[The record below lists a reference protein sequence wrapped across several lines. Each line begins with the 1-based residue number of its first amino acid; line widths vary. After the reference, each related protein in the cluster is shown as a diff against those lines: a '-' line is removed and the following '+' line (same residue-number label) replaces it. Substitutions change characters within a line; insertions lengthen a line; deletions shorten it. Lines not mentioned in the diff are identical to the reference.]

1 MPIKNYTSKMP
12 VHQSMG
18 IIQESLVSHGA
29 TGFMFEYD
37 KEGRISVLRFKMKV
51 GESDVS
57 FSLPVEWRK
66 FQIAMQSQSV
76 KRSDEDDYCY
86 RVAWANLR
94 DLVLAQMAFL
104 ETEMVEIPQMFLG
117 YAMGKGGKTLYDH
130 MKNNNLLLGEGK

>member
-1 MPIKNYTSKMP
+1 MP

-29 TGFMFEYD
+29 NGFMFEYD
-37 KEGRISVLRFKMKV
+37 KEGRIKTLRFKMKV
-51 GESDVS
+51 AENDVA
-57 FSLPVEWRK
+57 FQLPVEWEK
-66 FQIAMQSQSV
+66 FQTALINQEV
-76 KRSDEDDYCY
+76 KRADDDDYCY

-117 YAMGKGGKTLYDH
+117 YAMSKKGKTLYEEI
-130 MKNNNLLLGEGK
+130 KGGQFLIEQK